1 MGIGSDIFVVFKHK
15 VDFAFKIST
24 KLLLIRIAREGHVS
38 SEQWLGHGPD
48 PWPPLH

>member
-1 MGIGSDIFVVFKHK
+1 MGIGRNVFVIFKHK

-38 SEQWLGHGPD
+38 SEQWVCHGPD
-48 PWPPLH
+48 PLPPLY